1 MPGRSDAG
9 ERSCS
14 CRGVK
19 LQLAVPRFPMTERPM
34 QAAHLTC
41 IALIRGP
48 EVVIWNS
55 GLLRAVALLVV
66 IQRGLP
72 PEELRSLACC
82 RVFVKFPQK
91 SQVLR
96 Y

>member
-1 MPGRSDAG
+1 
-9 ERSCS
+9 
-14 CRGVK
+14 
-19 LQLAVPRFPMTERPM
+19 MTERPM

-41 IALIRGP
+41 ITLIRGA

-82 RVFVKFPQK
+82 RVFVK
-91 SQVLR
+91 SLR
-96 Y
+96 NLRSCAIDLSDSYWGSSHGNRDWSSLK